1 MAAHINRNCC
11 PSPTEEDDDIATN
24 FILKLKLNSL
34 LRKKTNVAD
43 EDKIVVNILSRL
55 PVKTLL
61 RCKLV
66 SKSWLFIISSRDF
79 IRTHLS
85 RSTDNPHFTHHQLIL
100 CDAHFLPQE
109 YHKHIDF
116 TVRNENLKLAC
127 CSVDYCLMGL
137 VLSILHLTTPKTTPQ
152 ITHRKHIIGA
162 VWPRLK

>member
-66 SKSWLFIISSRDF
+66 SKSWLSIISSRDF
-79 IRTHLS
+79 IKTHLS

-100 CDAHFLPQE
+100 CDAPFLPQE

-127 CSVDYCLMGL
+127 CSVDYLLNG
-137 VLSILHLTTPKTTPQ
+137 TGP
-152 ITHRKHIIGA
+152 KHITLDYPKDYPTDYPTDYI
-162 VWPRLK
+162 L